1 MFLSPPAPYCLRE
14 MTPDDVEDVVAIER
28 RSFPTP
34 WPARGYQHE
43 LTQNERAFYV
53 VLARRDGRGEEQVL
67 GYAGQWIVAD
77 EAHVST
83 IAVHPD
89 WRGHGL
95 GALLLL
101 QMVHHA
107 LSHDAA
113 VVSLEV
119 RESNETAQALYAR
132 FGFRQVGRRRR
143 YYRDTGED
151 ALLMDLDLTAEAARR
166 RLEQL
171 RRALWRRLEEEEGGD
186 TD

>member
-1 MFLSPPAPYCLRE
+1 MQL
-14 MTPDDVEDVVAIER
+14 DDVDRVAAIER

-34 WPARGYQHE
+34 WPARGYRHE
-43 LTQNERAFYV
+43 LANNKHAFYV
-53 VLARRDGRGEEQVL
+53 VLARLDEHGEEHIL

-83 IAVHPD
+83 IAVDPD
-89 WRGHGL
+89 WRGRGL
-95 GALLLL
+95 GALLLH

-107 LSHDAA
+107 LTHDAA

-119 RESNETAQALYAR
+119 RESNEPAHALYAR

-151 ALLMDLDLTAEAARR
+151 ALLMDLDLSGEDARQ
-166 RLEQL
+166 RLDAL
-171 RRALWRRLEEEEGGD
+171 RRALWRRLEGEVWGD